1 MPRFA
6 TDMARSLTDTMV
18 ELAPKKDRANL
29 VKKAH
34 ADIDS
39 AIKEEEARTE
49 FYVFNDDPHK
59 VLGAMTHELESCGL
73 TRDPSS
79 VDSIRDASRTSSAG
93 KEESA
98 DFTLPNGTK
107 ASFYLLPAD
116 PESREM
122 FGVTGTCMVTLPH
135 AKSLW
140 AKVWPAIKNPS

>member
-1 MPRFA
+1 MDAPRRLLGKRSRWPIALGLGVAVVGLCTYLLFTPRQFGFVGRYHGQRVPMPRFA

-59 VLGAMTHELESCGL
+59 VLG
-73 TRDPSS
+73 
-79 VDSIRDASRTSSAG
+79 
-93 KEESA
+93 
-98 DFTLPNGTK
+98 
-107 ASFYLLPAD
+107 
-116 PESREM
+116 
-122 FGVTGTCMVTLPH
+122 
-135 AKSLW
+135 
-140 AKVWPAIKNPS
+140 